1 MCFSERY
8 SLEVW
13 VGQLTFLNLFE
24 TNSLWNCYKL
34 LHVASC
40 QKVLRFP
47 IVYSEASGGKLC
59 LWVVNWIYS
68 HLFPPPQDATN
79 IDQFQRFQLGIS
91 REFPTFQCHP
101 PWGSR
106 AQAFGPLRFQ
116 QPSPDVFEG
125 SARMECGF
133 VYMGFPHQQQSG
145 GGNWWKWPWG
155 LQWGR
160 RCWTWV
166 CVGGVCLIGI
176 PSLFVAMIS
185 GLQTWIGTH
194 FWGWWMPKTLSQGF
208 VQGCSHSRAGGYV
221 LYVMFHP
228 TAPILPFNDRDSMR
242 SHFASKVL
250 PMHQQWS
257 LVFLGYRKV
266 HHFPHI
272 FQTWMN
278 CGTTATKKATQIM
291 MWRQRTL
298 FQNI

>member
-1 MCFSERY
+1 MCCSERY
-8 SLEVW
+8 SLRFDL
-13 VGQLTFLNLFE
+13 GKLTCLNLFE

-91 REFPTFQCHP
+91 REFPRFQCHP
-101 PWGSR
+101 PSGSR

-133 VYMGFPHQQQSG
+133 VYMGNPP
-145 GGNWWKWPWG
+145 NKKKWRWKLMEMALGFAMGQKVLNMG
-155 LQWGR
+155 L
-160 RCWTWV
+160 CWD
-166 CVGGVCLIGI
+166 VCLIGI

-257 LVFLGYRKV
+257 LVRCAEKYIISPTSFEHEWTVGQL
-266 HHFPHI
+266 P
-272 FQTWMN
+272 Q
-278 CGTTATKKATQIM
+278 KKATQIM